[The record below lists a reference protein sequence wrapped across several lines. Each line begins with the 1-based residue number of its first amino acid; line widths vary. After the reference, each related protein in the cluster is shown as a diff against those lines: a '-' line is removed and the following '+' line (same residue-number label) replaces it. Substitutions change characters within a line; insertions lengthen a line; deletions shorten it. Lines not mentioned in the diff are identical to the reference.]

1 MRKEL
6 TIEELDSQQVEL
18 LPARETL
25 SAGWGHAA
33 NVWATNSSMA
43 FNAASFASY
52 ANSTALQSVTVIQ
65 G

>member
-6 TIEELDSQQVEL
+6 TIEELDLQQAEL

-25 SAGWGHAA
+25 SAGWGNAA

-43 FNAASFASY
+43 LNAASFASY
-52 ANSTALQSVTVIQ
+52 ANSAAFQSVNVIQ